1 MDEVTVNNE
10 ATVDIECCTK
20 GKTLIEEIS
29 ELKIEESLKERIL
42 TKIASL
48 EKNNQTLADAI
59 NRYHRSTRRLER
71 TIVMLAAMVAD
82 RDESI
87 MEDEVIHIY

>member
-1 MDEVTVNNE
+1 MDEVTVNE
-10 ATVDIECCTK
+10 ECYTK
-20 GKTLIEEIS
+20 KKTLIEEIG

-42 TKIASL
+42 EKIASL
-48 EKNNQTLADAI
+48 EKRNDEFAETI
-59 NRYHRSTRRLER
+59 NKYYRSTRRLER
-71 TIVMLAAMVAD
+71 TIVRLAAMVAD